1 MTLRKNITTIL
12 FAALAACMLTA
23 CFSDDTT
30 NGDRPLCEITIDEAS
45 VKTVYNIYKNETL
58 TITPV
63 CSQTNGNLP
72 LTYTWDWTGG
82 IQPRATTHLCW
93 QGTWQLAMQAHC

>member
-63 CSQTNGNLP
+63 CSHPSDHSCLKSYRIYLP
-72 LTYTWDWTGG
+72 IFVCVYDE
-82 IQPRATTHLCW
+82 Q
-93 QGTWQLAMQAHC
+93 

>member
-58 TITPV
+58 TTRLLANQRQPA
-63 CSQTNGNLP
+63 THLYLG
-72 LTYTWDWTGG
+72 DWTGG
-82 IQPRATTHLCW
+82 IQPRATAHLCR
-93 QGTWQLAMQAHC
+93 QGTWQLAMQAHS